1 MSENESVSFDPIG
14 FAHHLT
20 YRPKA
25 RMEEFRALELSLR
38 SAVFGELS
46 PQIRQQILAELSVSE
61 VVELLDHLDPGRAQH
76 ILARLPSDSRRR
88 RIIEKLKNDLYEK
101 AEQFLQFHPR
111 SSISLFHLNYVYLP
125 DSTTIGDTAE
135 IIEKHLSETGKVP
148 VVLVGHNGVL
158 SGEVPLTVLV
168 RERNSSKLK
177 NHYHAIASV
186 AYNAGKQSVMALFAE
201 NPHKKIAVLDSDG
214 SVLGIIY
221 SDDAL
226 DLFGGQPA
234 TSLYSF
240 AGVTESERPFDPVY
254 KKITHRYRWLVL
266 NLGTAFLAAGVV
278 AMFDE
283 TISQY
288 VLLAMYMPIV
298 AGMSGNAATQT
309 LAVMVRG
316 SSIGEITIK
325 NCLPAVWNEVQ
336 ASFWNGLITGSLVFL
351 IALIFGPDIW
361 MGLIAG
367 VAVVMSLVIGGL
379 FGSVV
384 PLLLKHFGKDPAT
397 SATIFISTAT
407 DVFGF
412 LFLLGLASWFLF

>member
-1 MSENESVSFDPIG
+1 MTLNESAAFDPAA
-14 FAHHLT
+14 FAHRLA

-25 RMEEFRALELSLR
+25 RLEEFRALDLALR

-46 PQIRQQILAELSVSE
+46 AQIRQQILSELSLEE
-61 VVELLDHLDPGRAQH
+61 VVELLDHLDPQRAQH

-88 RIIEKLKNDLYEK
+88 RIIERLKNDLYGK
-101 AEQFLQFHPR
+101 VEQFLQFHPR

-125 DSTTIGDTAE
+125 DTTTIKDTAE
-135 IIEKHLSETGKVP
+135 IIEKHLSETGKIP
-148 VVLVGHNGVL
+148 VVLVGHNGLL

-177 NHYHAIASV
+177 NHCHPIASIV
-186 AYNAGKQSVMALFAE
+186 YNAVRQNVMTLFAE

-240 AGVTESERPFDPVY
+240 AGVTESERPFDSVV
-254 KKITHRYRWLVL
+254 KKITHRYRWLIL
-266 NLGTAFLAAGVV
+266 NLATAFLAAGVV
-278 AMFDE
+278 AMFDDI
-283 TISQY
+283 ISKY

-298 AGMSGNAATQT
+298 SGMSGNAATQT

-316 SSIGEITIK
+316 SSIGEITLK

-336 ASFWNGLITGSLVFL
+336 ASFWNGLITGLLVFV
-351 IALIFGPDIW
+351 IALIFGPDLW
-361 MGLIAG
+361 MGLVAG
-367 VAVVMSLVIGGL
+367 VAVLLSLVIGGL
-379 FGSVV
+379 FGSVT
-384 PLLLKHFGKDPAT
+384 PLVLKHFGKDPAT